1 MSEFIKL
8 RESIAKHDNKNDFS
22 QVLLNEVMSRK
33 EKSSPEALLFKQR
46 FDLIIDLNNQNELQ
60 ETQILELISFL
71 GENPYIDRYAVE
83 TILQSHRLISD
94 DGMKKIIKEE
104 MTKQSVN
111 NKKIYHLLDLALELN
126 FDIFPMEY
134 ITSLLEKSENDID
147 LVSLIL
153 EYIGQFKLA
162 VEKEFL
168 YEQLKLNYPKT
179 IKVTIIELMD
189 ELFSVNELD
198 MNLIREDFKDE
209 HNLVFL
215 NDYIDFLKDK
225 QQRTKNGT
233 VILQSMFYGDF
244 EDSGKGNNGG
254 LAILLKTLGNEIS
267 IDERIDLVMTITIS
281 DDMSKPF
288 MVYYEDN
295 HLFVRLP
302 AYLDRTVSD
311 PFLKRELFIKRY
323 INKYL
328 IKLNIQPDVFHIRYL
343 DNASMAVAKLSQELK
358 EKLVLTLA
366 PDPHRNMSDE
376 TGILKSFAF
385 EELQILTNK
394 IKIGDKLIC
403 MSDKILG
410 IGGKKV
416 KKELL
421 LYFPQFSHHSIEHK
435 IKMIDEGIKTDED
448 MFKHGEEV
456 DVCNLDELIGIH
468 PSFCEK
474 PVILNVGR
482 LAGIKGQVALF
493 EAWSTSKLK
502 ETHNLLI
509 IGGDLEYP
517 NQEEKSII
525 DYFNSQ
531 INQFP
536 ELRGRF
542 FHKRAMHNDKIKQ
555 VEKSIMKRSFE
566 LPHVYLASS
575 LKEEFGIAILEAMS
589 RGFLILAPIKGGV
602 KSYITSGDN
611 GFLIDTSSYKTIVH
625 DAEKILYNSDYN
637 KETFNEIQQ
646 AGKKTIEDNFSIDKI
661 AKNFTDTYLSLF
673 EGENNEL

>member
-8 RESIAKHDNKNDFS
+8 RASIAKHDKKNDFS
-22 QVLLNEVMSRK
+22 QILLNEVMSRK
-33 EKSSPEALLFKQR
+33 DKLSPEERLYKQR
-46 FDLIIDLNNQNELQ
+46 FDSIVDLNKQSELQ

-71 GENPYIDRYAVE
+71 GDNPYIDRYVVE
-83 TILQSHRLISD
+83 TILKKKRLISD
-94 DGMKKIIKEE
+94 NEIKNIILKD
-104 MTKQSVN
+104 MNNKLSNITKQ
-111 NKKIYHLLDLALELN
+111 YHLMDIALELN
-126 FDIFPMEY
+126 FNLFSIEF
-134 ITSLLEKSENDID
+134 IASLLEENKNNFD
-147 LVSLIL
+147 LVSLIF
-153 EYIGQFKLA
+153 EYIGQFKLPF
-162 VEKEFL
+162 EKEFL
-168 YEQLKLNYPKT
+168 YEQLKENYPKT
-179 IKVTIIELMD
+179 IKVQIIELLD
-189 ELFSVNELD
+189 ELFTVNHLD
-198 MNLIREDFKDE
+198 INLSSIDFKEDN
-209 HNLVFL
+209 HLIFL
-215 NDYIDFLKDK
+215 SDYLDFLKDK

-288 MVYYEDN
+288 MVYYEEN

-302 AYLDRTVSD
+302 AYLNRNISD

-343 DNASMAVAKLSQELK
+343 DNASMAVAKLSCELK

-376 TGILKSFAF
+376 TGTLKEFSF

-410 IGGKKV
+410 IGAKKV
-416 KKELL
+416 KKELV
-421 LYFPQFSHHSIEHK
+421 LYFPQFSHVSIQHK

-456 DVCNLDELIGIH
+456 DVCSLDELIGIH

-502 ETHNLLI
+502 DTHNLLI
-509 IGGDLEYP
+509 IGGDLEHP
-517 NQEEKSII
+517 NKEEKSII

-531 INQFP
+531 IDAFP
-536 ELRGRF
+536 DLRGRF

-555 VEKSIMKRSFE
+555 VEKSIMKKSFD

-589 RGFLILAPIKGGV
+589 RGFLILAPLKGGV
-602 KSYITSGDN
+602 KSYISSGDN
-611 GFLIDTSSYKTIVH
+611 GFLIDTSSYKTIAH
-625 DAEKILYNSDYN
+625 DAEEILYNSNYN
-637 KETFNEIQQ
+637 KGMFNEIQE
-646 AGKKTIEDNFSIDKI
+646 AGRKTIEDNFSIDKI

-673 EGENNEL
+673 KRREK